1 MAHYL
6 NAGRD
11 LKNMNAQA
19 EAERRPDDIRIINV
33 KGQLLRVAIR
43 PGKGTGTPLLLM
55 NGIGVSFEVFQPF
68 IDELAPEIEVIRFDV
83 PGTGGSPRP
92 AMPYRFSPLAR
103 M

>member
-1 MAHYL
+1 M
-6 NAGRD
+6 D
-11 LKNMNAQA
+11 AQA

-68 IDELAPEIEVIRFDV
+68 RVARLDSFSGFILA
-83 PGTGGSPRP
+83 T
-92 AMPYRFSPLAR
+92 A
-103 M
+103 